1 MSAKSVQSCMSEI
14 SITSAERTQSSL
26 SAKSFKSSTTEVYS
40 GKSPDESNIVGPTQ
54 TKSESVLSCKSE
66 RSASSAK
73 STKSNGL
80 DIRDEKMVDD
90 DEHVERAPS
99 NLSAKSEK
107 STKSNVSKGCKTL
120 VSKVCLKHKAVNPD
134 RRGAENGSENKP
146 LSPQSV
152 RSNTSVKS
160 NRSKC
165 CIDSLVAKRLD
176 ISDNENDKETNIERA
191 RSSMSTGSVQ
201 SSVSDISIKY
211 EERTASALSEK
222 SHASLISE
230 ITNISEVPSGIP
242 ALPEEVDNEDKERT
256 QSVMSVKSTNSSVS
270 DKSTKSARLD
280 HEKHTER
287 SSSNLSVKS
296 GRSAKSNLSKRSE
309 VYEAHLKN
317 SAYNCDV
324 RIVDGESEG
333 STISVVS
340 AQSVRSQCERFD
352 DDNNENENHERPPS
366 STSAKSVLS
375 CISQKSAKSADRP
388 PSASSAKSAKS
399 HTSAKSVQSNISDAK
414 SGKTVEM
421 YKKGTESHEKTNS
434 ALSSKTAKST
444 ASTKSSK
451 VKEHGEDGQHKDRNP
466 SSMSARSAT
475 SAKSNVSAVTCEPS
489 SKNGDEDTSQED
501 NEIRSVSSMSIH
513 SAKSDIS
520 ARSGMSKCSTDIPGH
535 EIMKRP
541 DSPSAM
547 SAQILAGSTEGC
559 ACDLDQ
565 VERPI
570 SNLSIK
576 SAKSATSAT
585 SCVSGTST
593 KSKASNIP
601 SEQEIAASDIEGQ
614 GNSSSSQM
622 TKSNVSGCSKK
633 SRCSDVSDSILN
645 EENTNERSSVNT
657 SANVKTTKSST
668 STKSCELQKPG
679 EQRNVENMNSNS
691 SIKSTTSRHSDGRS
705 NDSET
710 LDLSPENFVS
720 SVSTKSKVS
729 HSHTANEEDPSQRT
743 HSALSIKSDVSSR
756 TIQSNRSHIT
766 PTKGIRKDDD
776 KLIDPNIPTEESDAH
791 SDADALEKCERTQSP
806 ASKKSPKSKY
816 DFVLSEESSKYV
828 EERTGSPV
836 STKSDLSEAL
846 SRSEVPYVTVEES
859 EDRSTTATSLKS
871 KASGRSKKSKTSEI
885 QGARSAR
892 KSQSSLS
899 VHSHLSVKSKKTNV
913 TDMSTA
919 SVVSK
924 NSGEHVTPTEDST
937 PCLYEVKDGPTDKKN
952 SKTKRSRRQRTEN
965 ADICLN
971 KHPIICHADSAESDK
986 SHTLS
991 CSDNMK
997 EICETSSPGESES
1010 HVSKR
1015 IVYSLLKAADTVS
1028 DKSDMDAHDFELVPS
1043 ILPNASPTEVVNE
1056 WLKTLPTESD
1066 LYDMEELNE
1075 NGDGVKDN
1083 VAAEEA
1089 NGTEDAEK
1097 NESEAENLKEVNGMD
1112 NVHNDDSQKSTESPN
1127 EDKTYT
1133 QRECGSEMF
1142 NSSIQVMKVL
1152 LNSKLD
1158 RCNSLPEISPVY
1170 GRKLSTSAKGL
1181 LDCFVKLR
1189 IIDYDPENANE
1200 KNERYQEL
1208 VSILQSLW
1216 LSDPPE
1222 KEHIQSTTDHHSVEG
1237 EYNHTSSSGVDV
1249 NSGSTGSGKSSD
1261 GVKSSNDVNVDGSQ
1275 PQNSLTLIDKAHNE
1289 TDAQSKPEIEEVKQE
1304 EDDPATDE
1312 TIRTIDSPK
1321 ELPEPPSSSNKS
1333 SGESSVN
1340 DKKISKRLS
1349 QDPDPVWVLTLLNKI
1364 EKQFMTHYIS
1374 AMKELKNRSSLEDT
1388 DQLDKMIDELKSEVH
1403 KKIQISIDR
1412 EVRKI
1417 RGRGRL
1423 PKPPNEAISRG
1434 STKQTEER
1442 RRRMKIKQQQSMDS
1456 QAEKSESTTGTSDSD
1471 QRGENIDEYCPC
1483 ETCVEKKLTSRPPL
1497 SAEVKRTAPVVK
1509 DYDLKKIL
1517 LMKTTTDWEAPC
1529 ANDNDTTVETLVEKV
1544 IVGAMKEIESNEV
1557 YKVRDKPPEFSADEK
1572 EKDNVSQD
1580 GQATIK
1586 ETGKDFA
1593 IDNEGEISKAGNER
1607 PESESGATSTVGEI
1621 TSGVET
1627 ASEEGTDDAITPSGE
1642 IGSNANIELEEK
1654 DTDMLRRV
1662 SVDEDDEEITETM
1675 SSEHRYITA
1684 TTKELPNHLNE
1695 INDDTDA
1702 NTEVQS
1708 KEESEQEGKDA
1719 LVKEVSSTKLN
1730 ANHGEAMKDWLNMKR
1745 KLLPPVRIVLQGK
1758 KKKQSMMNAKN
1769 NDTVMINEM
1778 VKDRTEEDES
1788 DAEIAVV
1795 QKTTVLSENASSE
1808 EADYSE
1814 AEHNEPA
1821 VEVNKTQTTDVKFS
1835 EEEDE
1840 EAEMDEESFLE
1851 MISNATLSDD
1861 EKAETSSIATS
1872 EHGSE
1877 NDMIVEQTP
1886 VATLTDQN
1894 SDMEETGEGTT
1905 SDHDSVEESGGTSDG
1920 DETEDEKETTINE
1933 LSSIQEE
1940 EATEDEL
1947 SVISETELKKHLIT
1961 VVGYEDAEETNE
1973 AESEVKTSERDVEK
1987 DSIADEKKTIS
1998 PANSDDSPDENE
2010 AATAKF
2016 SEGPDEGAEDGMG
2029 VRNQPAVTGEHKTVL
2044 PPRTDQESDDE
2055 KDKEGRRV
2063 DPKEEME
2070 AADVL
2075 KSSSVKSEDEN
2086 EESETTASEHK
2097 SEKDAAEEEGTG
2109 TDEEKL
2115 SAISANAS
2123 GDENRDLSIEDES
2136 SEEHNKGGTT
2146 ENEISTDNGESKN
2159 EVAKDENAA
2168 DGTDIEIS
2176 EEAGT
2181 VDDGEETGTAG
2192 ESDSAEDINGI
2203 TNDDGTAED
2212 IDAMS
2217 SELSIEHAERDTKA
2231 EQTGDEA
2238 TVTATSIQESDKN
2251 EVVEEEELVDW
2262 EEQPVKVKNR
2272 HDLVLTSETEDDSE
2286 EDEIN
2291 ADTTENESGKD
2302 VVEEAMNRQG
2312 SDSGDETNEEKE
2324 DKLKEE
2330 QSIEATDAEEEDTV
2344 KSKSDSAEDNDAFS
2358 NDETSA
2364 AETEHEINKPY
2375 ESKEK
2380 EPGETTDCEESDGP
2394 EETDPGSQIEGSS
2407 KAQSENESEEEGNSS
2422 GIDDERSANNLTAST
2437 GETTG
2442 QEDTSTVKG
2451 DDELRDKDSEAKFED
2466 EIAVET
2472 SQEYPDENEPLS
2484 QAGHVEQLV
2493 LAKERKSL
2501 GKVEESIEDFQE
2513 EKQSKN
2519 VETCDVDKLVEDETP
2534 LEESESIENESESES
2549 KCEDCSEAAS
2559 KGQKDNKVTDGS
2571 EEENEPQFTEEEDED
2586 SDTPHECCSESL
2598 GDSAD
2603 GEDEAEEDSEPEEDT
2618 NNGQTSFA
2626 AGKLESLDATKR
2638 AAKKALL
2645 IPLDTLRKEGTESE
2659 DGAYADIEDSEHEI
2673 HGQKDVTSLESKS
2686 LKKV

>member
-1 MSAKSVQSCMSEI
+1 
-14 SITSAERTQSSL
+14 
-26 SAKSFKSSTTEVYS
+26 
-40 GKSPDESNIVGPTQ
+40 
-54 TKSESVLSCKSE
+54 
-66 RSASSAK
+66 
-73 STKSNGL
+73 
-80 DIRDEKMVDD
+80 
-90 DEHVERAPS
+90 
-99 NLSAKSEK
+99 
-107 STKSNVSKGCKTL
+107 
-120 VSKVCLKHKAVNPD
+120 
-134 RRGAENGSENKP
+134 
-146 LSPQSV
+146 
-152 RSNTSVKS
+152 
-160 NRSKC
+160 
-165 CIDSLVAKRLD
+165 
-176 ISDNENDKETNIERA
+176 
-191 RSSMSTGSVQ
+191 
-201 SSVSDISIKY
+201 
-211 EERTASALSEK
+211 
-222 SHASLISE
+222 
-230 ITNISEVPSGIP
+230 
-242 ALPEEVDNEDKERT
+242 
-256 QSVMSVKSTNSSVS
+256 
-270 DKSTKSARLD
+270 
-280 HEKHTER
+280 
-287 SSSNLSVKS
+287 
-296 GRSAKSNLSKRSE
+296 
-309 VYEAHLKN
+309 
-317 SAYNCDV
+317 
-324 RIVDGESEG
+324 
-333 STISVVS
+333 
-340 AQSVRSQCERFD
+340 
-352 DDNNENENHERPPS
+352 
-366 STSAKSVLS
+366 
-375 CISQKSAKSADRP
+375 
-388 PSASSAKSAKS
+388 
-399 HTSAKSVQSNISDAK
+399 
-414 SGKTVEM
+414 
-421 YKKGTESHEKTNS
+421 
-434 ALSSKTAKST
+434 
-444 ASTKSSK
+444 
-451 VKEHGEDGQHKDRNP
+451 
-466 SSMSARSAT
+466 
-475 SAKSNVSAVTCEPS
+475 
-489 SKNGDEDTSQED
+489 
-501 NEIRSVSSMSIH
+501 
-513 SAKSDIS
+513 
-520 ARSGMSKCSTDIPGH
+520 
-535 EIMKRP
+535 
-541 DSPSAM
+541 
-547 SAQILAGSTEGC
+547 
-559 ACDLDQ
+559 
-565 VERPI
+565 
-570 SNLSIK
+570 
-576 SAKSATSAT
+576 
-585 SCVSGTST
+585 
-593 KSKASNIP
+593 
-601 SEQEIAASDIEGQ
+601 
-614 GNSSSSQM
+614 
-622 TKSNVSGCSKK
+622 
-633 SRCSDVSDSILN
+633 
-645 EENTNERSSVNT
+645 
-657 SANVKTTKSST
+657 
-668 STKSCELQKPG
+668 
-679 EQRNVENMNSNS
+679 
-691 SIKSTTSRHSDGRS
+691 
-705 NDSET
+705 
-710 LDLSPENFVS
+710 
-720 SVSTKSKVS
+720 
-729 HSHTANEEDPSQRT
+729 
-743 HSALSIKSDVSSR
+743 
-756 TIQSNRSHIT
+756 
-766 PTKGIRKDDD
+766 
-776 KLIDPNIPTEESDAH
+776 
-791 SDADALEKCERTQSP
+791 
-806 ASKKSPKSKY
+806 
-816 DFVLSEESSKYV
+816 
-828 EERTGSPV
+828 
-836 STKSDLSEAL
+836 
-846 SRSEVPYVTVEES
+846 
-859 EDRSTTATSLKS
+859 
-871 KASGRSKKSKTSEI
+871 
-885 QGARSAR
+885 
-892 KSQSSLS
+892 
-899 VHSHLSVKSKKTNV
+899 
-913 TDMSTA
+913 
-919 SVVSK
+919 
-924 NSGEHVTPTEDST
+924 
-937 PCLYEVKDGPTDKKN
+937 
-952 SKTKRSRRQRTEN
+952 
-965 ADICLN
+965 
-971 KHPIICHADSAESDK
+971 
-986 SHTLS
+986 
-991 CSDNMK
+991 MK
-997 EICETSSPGESES
+997 EICETFSPGESES

-1015 IVYSLLKAADTVS
+1015 IVNGILKAADTVS

-1075 NGDGVKDN
+1075 NSDGVKDN

-1097 NESEAENLKEVNGMD
+1097 NESEAENFKVNGMD

-1170 GRKLSTSAKGL
+1170 GRKLSMSAKGL

-1208 VSILQSLW
+1208 MSILQSLW

-1261 GVKSSNDVNVDGSQ
+1261 GVKSSNDVNVDGSH
-1275 PQNSLTLIDKAHNE
+1275 PQNSLTLIDKAHIE

-1312 TIRTIDSPK
+1312 TIRTIDGPK
-1321 ELPEPPSSSNKS
+1321 ELPETPSSSNKS

-1340 DKKISKRLS
+1340 DKKVSKRLS
-1349 QDPDPVWVLTLLNKI
+1349 QDTDPVWVLTLLNKI

-1374 AMKELKNRSSLEDT
+1374 AMKELKNQWSLEDT

-1417 RGRGRL
+1417 RGRGGL

-1456 QAEKSESTTGTSDSD
+1456 QAEKSDSTTGTSDSD

-1607 PESESGATSTVGEI
+1607 PESESGATSTVGD
-1621 TSGVET
+1621 TVET

-1642 IGSNANIELEEK
+1642 IGSNAIIELEEK
-1654 DTDMLRRV
+1654 DTDMLGRV
-1662 SVDEDDEEITETM
+1662 SVDEDEQEITETM

-1684 TTKELPNHLNE
+1684 ATKELPNHLNE
-1695 INDDTDA
+1695 MNDDTDA

-1719 LVKEVSSTKLN
+1719 LVKEVSSTKVN

-1745 KLLPPVRIVLQGK
+1745 KLLPSVRKVLQGK
-1758 KKKQSMMNAKN
+1758 KKKQSMMNAKV

-1778 VKDRTEEDES
+1778 VKDRTEEEES

-1814 AEHNEPA
+1814 ADNNEPA

-1851 MISNATLSDD
+1851 MTSNATLSDD

-1872 EHGSE
+1872 EHGSK
-1877 NDMIVEQTP
+1877 NDMIVEQTL

-1920 DETEDEKETTINE
+1920 DETEDEKETTIDE

-1987 DSIADEKKTIS
+1987 GSIADEKNTIS
-1998 PANSDDSPDENE
+1998 PVNSDDSPDENE

-2016 SEGPDEGAEDGMG
+2016 SEGPDEGAEDGMV
-2029 VRNQPAVTGEHKTVL
+2029 VRNQPAVTGEHKMVL
-2044 PPRTDQESDDE
+2044 PPGTDQEYDE
-2055 KDKEGRRV
+2055 KDKEGRQV

-2075 KSSSVKSEDEN
+2075 KSSSVKSEDEY
-2086 EESETTASEHK
+2086 EESETAASELK
-2097 SEKDAAEEEGTG
+2097 SEKDTAEEKGTG

-2136 SEEHNKGGTT
+2136 SEEYNKGGTT

-2159 EVAKDENAA
+2159 EVAKDETAA
-2168 DGTDIEIS
+2168 DGTDIEII

-2181 VDDGEETGTAG
+2181 VDGEETGTAG
-2192 ESDSAEDINGI
+2192 ESDSTEDINGI
-2203 TNDDGTAED
+2203 TNDNETAED

-2217 SELSIEHAERDTKA
+2217 SELSNEHAESDTKA

-2238 TVTATSIQESDKN
+2238 TVTATSVQESDKN
-2251 EVVEEEELVDW
+2251 EVVEEEEVVDW

-2272 HDLVLTSETEDDSE
+2272 YDLVLTSEAEDDSE
-2286 EDEIN
+2286 EDEII

-2302 VVEEAMNRQG
+2302 AVEEAMNRQG

-2364 AETEHEINKPY
+2364 PETEHEINKPY

-2380 EPGETTDCEESDGP
+2380 EPGETIDCEESDGS

-2407 KAQSENESEEEGNSS
+2407 KALSENESEEEGNSS

-2472 SQEYPDENEPLS
+2472 SQEYSDENEPLS
-2484 QAGHVEQLV
+2484 KAEHVV
-2493 LAKERKSL
+2493 LAKELKSSR
-2501 GKVEESIEDFQE
+2501 KVEESIEDFQE

-2559 KGQKDNKVTDGS
+2559 KGHEDNKVTDGS
-2571 EEENEPQFTEEEDED
+2571 EEENEPQFTEMEDDD
-2586 SDTPHECCSESL
+2586 SDTPHAGCSESL

-2626 AGKLESLDATKR
+2626 ADKLESLDATKR
-2638 AAKKALL
+2638 AAKKTL
-2645 IPLDTLRKEGTESE
+2645 IPLDTLRKERTESE